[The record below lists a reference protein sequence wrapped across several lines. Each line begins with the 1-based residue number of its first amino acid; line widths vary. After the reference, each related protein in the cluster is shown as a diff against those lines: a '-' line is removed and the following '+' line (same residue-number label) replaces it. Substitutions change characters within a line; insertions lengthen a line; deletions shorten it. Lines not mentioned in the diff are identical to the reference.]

1 MLSLCL
7 ALPVTVMGWEP
18 HSPRDEIRPEF
29 KMEGGVF
36 TIDSRGRKGATG
48 QWQNVFPVKGG
59 GHYEFTARRRASK
72 VDNPRRQVVERL
84 TWLDSKGDKAVRN
97 DPVFLSYR
105 SGVPPLAEP
114 EFPQVRGVNESGWRL
129 VNEVFEAP
137 KSATQAKVELSL
149 RWESDGRV
157 QWKDVSLAPAAA
169 PNPRIVR
176 LASIHC
182 RPREGKTNAEKRR
195 LFAPLVAKAA
205 EKKADFVVLP
215 ETLTFYKSGRTF
227 AECAEP
233 VPGPSTKYFGQL
245 AQKHDLYIVAGLVE
259 RDQNLLY
266 NVAVLLDP
274 EGRLLGK
281 YRKVCLPRGEIEGG
295 IAPGSAYPVFQTRFG
310 KVGMMICYDGFFPE
324 VARRLSNNG
333 AEVIAWPVWGCNPLL
348 GAARACEN
356 HVYLVSS
363 TYTDSSSNWMISA
376 IYGHDG
382 KPLAQAKEWGTVAI
396 TEVDLNKRFYW
407 HSLGDF
413 KAQIPSH
420 RPPDIEK

>member
-59 GHYEFTARRRASK
+59 GHYEFTARRRVSK
-72 VDNPRRQVVERL
+72 VDNPRRKVVERL
-84 TWLDSKGDKAVRN
+84 TWLDSKGNKAVRN

-176 LASIHC
+176 LASIHY

-227 AECAEP
+227 AECAEL

-266 NVAVLLDP
+266 NVAVLLGP

>member
-59 GHYEFTARRRASK
+59 GHYEFTARRRVSK

-84 TWLDSKGDKAVRN
+84 TWLDSKGNKAVRN

-114 EFPQVRGVNESGWRL
+114 EFPQVRRVDESGWSL

-149 RWESDGRV
+149 RWESDGRA
-157 QWKDVSLAPAAA
+157 QWKDVSLAPAAV

-176 LASIHC
+176 LASIHY
-182 RPREGKTNAEKRR
+182 RPREGKTNVEKCR

-227 AECAEP
+227 AECAEL

-266 NVAVLLDP
+266 NVAVLLGP